1 MVDHSMKVAGIDTSK
16 TELAVCLLPDEMRF
30 AVANDDVGIAA
41 LVERCR
47 ERKIERAGIEATSIY
62 HKKAAAALRATDI
75 AVAELQPRQARSF
88 AQALLKRAKSDD
100 IDAYVIARLT
110 QALDRVSKGPDPDG
124 RLEPLAE
131 ALTFIEQLEE
141 RIAELKTRLERYSQA
156 RYLAALE
163 ADIHRLEK
171 QRRAELR
178 RLEAK
183 VRKDVELRRKLDLL
197 LSIPTVAERTAL
209 AFLIRM
215 PELGTLSREEAASL
229 AGLAPMDDRS
239 GKREGERHIA
249 GGRSRLRKTVYMAAF
264 AGAMQ
269 WNAQL
274 KSFYGRLRLRG
285 KAHTSAI
292 VACAR
297 KLVIIANAVLA
308 RGTPWQEERPS
319 PLAHP

>member
-16 TELAVCLLPDEMRF
+16 AELAVCLLPEGVRF
-30 AVANDDVGIAA
+30 ALANDEEGIAA
-41 LVERCR
+41 LIEHCR
-47 ERKIERAGIEATSIY
+47 EAGIERAGIEATSIY
-62 HKKAAAALRATDI
+62 HKKAAAALRTAGI

-100 IDAYVIARLT
+100 IDAYVIARLA
-110 QALDRVSKGPDPDG
+110 QALDRVGQAPDR

-141 RIAELKTRLERYSQA
+141 RIAELKTMRERYSQA

-183 VRKDVELRRKLDLL
+183 VRKHPQLSRKFDLL
-197 LSIPTVAERTAL
+197 LSIASIAERTAL

-229 AGLAPMDDRS
+229 AGLARWTTARAS
-239 GKREGERHIA
+239 VRANATSKA
-249 GGRSRLRKTVYMAAF
+249 
-264 AGAMQ
+264 AGA
-269 WNAQL
+269 
-274 KSFYGRLRLRG
+274 G
-285 KAHTSAI
+285 
-292 VACAR
+292 
-297 KLVIIANAVLA
+297 
-308 RGTPWQEERPS
+308 
-319 PLAHP
+319 